1 MPMTRS
7 FRWFSF
13 LCGCVAVLASP
24 AAVRAGVATIESD
37 DPAPPPAVSG
47 ACLLQPGPIN
57 SFSFFWTPPEALHTM
72 AWKIPT
78 GSCAACPSGA
88 LNLNAVTFRMR
99 WPIVCSATAEVLI
112 VGAKQGVTCLEPDTT
127 IVLCGPTS
135 QTIAR
140 VGSGLNVLHTIPI
153 PASCCVSGDA
163 FLLVRFSGLGSCFS
177 GGVGAGLAAAQ
188 GPCVPCDQFV
198 SAFGIFETPVDL
210 CSTDAE
216 NPTWF
221 AIDADCC
228 AGTPNL
234 PESWGSVKTLYR

>member
-1 MPMTRS
+1 MTRS

-13 LCGCVAVLASP
+13 LCCCVAVLASP
-24 AAVRAGVATIESD
+24 PAVLAGVATIESGD
-37 DPAPPPAVSG
+37 SAPPVAVTG

-57 SFSFFWTPPEALHTM
+57 TFSFFWTAPEALHTM
-72 AWKIPT
+72 AWRIPMT
-78 GSCAACPSGA
+78 SCATCTSGA

-112 VGAKQGVTCLEPDTT
+112 VGAKQGETCLEPDTT
-127 IVLCGPTS
+127 VILSGPTS
-135 QTIAR
+135 HTIAR
-140 VGSGLNVLHTIPI
+140 TGTNLNVLHTLPF
-153 PASCCVSGDA
+153 PANTCVSSEA
-163 FLLVRFSGLGSCFS
+163 FLLIRFLGLGSCN
-177 GGVGAGLAAAQ
+177 GGQIGAGLAAAQ

-198 SAFGIFETPVDL
+198 SAFGIFETPVDM

-228 AGTPNL
+228 AGTPNQ
-234 PESWGSVKTLYR
+234 PHSWGSLKTLYR